1 MYALPGPP
9 LGFAKVNHC
18 VVLMKT
24 RLQAIELTSTESEK
38 LLKVFRKSKI
48 TFPLKD
54 LSVHLYILELE
65 KGLKNVQNLMYLYKV
80 VTQWQGDKNALRVI
94 LCR

>member
-1 MYALPGPP
+1 MHCPA
-9 LGFAKVNHC
+9 LGFAKVDHC
-18 VVLMKT
+18 AVLMKT

-54 LSVHLYILELE
+54 LFVHLYVLELE
-65 KGLKNVQNLMYLYKV
+65 KGFKNVQNLMFLYYKV

>member
-1 MYALPGPP
+1 MHCPA

-18 VVLMKT
+18 AVLMKT

-38 LLKVFRKSKI
+38 LSKVFKKSKI
-48 TFPLKD
+48 PFPLKD
-54 LSVHLYILELE
+54 LSVHLYVLKLE
-65 KGLKNVQNLMYLYKV
+65 KGFKSVQNLMFLYKV